1 MSRRKYE
8 PASGLDPFVAIK
20 LFLFAYGFWTRRFGK
35 KFVLGGMAVSTLVV
49 LLLIARDS
57 L

>member
-20 LFLFAYGFWTRRFGK
+20 LFLFVYGFWTRRFGK